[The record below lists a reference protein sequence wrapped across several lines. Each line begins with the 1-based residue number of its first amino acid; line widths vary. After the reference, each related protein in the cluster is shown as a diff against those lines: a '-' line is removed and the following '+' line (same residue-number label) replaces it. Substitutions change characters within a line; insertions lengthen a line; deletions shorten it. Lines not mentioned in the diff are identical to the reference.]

1 MTRSNDALRDLHL
14 PSRPPVL
21 NGGADMRDDYRG
33 YRTPGWKQLLCA
45 WFIVL
50 TVAALF
56 KISDFISA
64 NRTAPFAHATGLAQ
78 VADAEQTGEID
89 RWERGEPRQSTI
101 IVPNAHK
108 FVLVSNVDQ

>member
-1 MTRSNDALRDLHL
+1 MTRSNDAPRDLHL

-50 TVAALF
+50 TVATLF
-56 KISDFISA
+56 RIADLITA

-78 VADAEQTGEID
+78 VADAECRSLSASFDRVMAVHSQTD
-89 RWERGEPRQSTI
+89 RQ
-101 IVPNAHK
+101 
-108 FVLVSNVDQ
+108 